1 MGKITQL
8 SARQTQRRSLEAL
21 LRPHFPAVYRLAYRL
36 AGNQADAEDLVQ
48 DLFVKICA
56 RREEFEALEQPRPWM
71 LQVLY
76 RIFLDGARRRKAGPV
91 VLADDSELANRLDQG
106 QALEGV
112 AAEHP
117 GPIAALADEQ
127 RRALLLEAWTGLSE
141 EHQSVLLLHDVE
153 GYALP
158 ELNIILET
166 PLGTLKSRLHRAR
179 KILRD
184 SLLEMEPFSDFIRS
198 EK

>member
-1 MGKITQL
+1 
-8 SARQTQRRSLEAL
+8 
-21 LRPHFPAVYRLAYRL
+21 
-36 AGNQADAEDLVQ
+36 
-48 DLFVKICA
+48 
-56 RREEFEALEQPRPWM
+56 M

-76 RIFLDGARRRKAGPV
+76 RIFLDGARRRKSGPV
-91 VLADDSELANRLDQG
+91 VLADDSELASSLEQG
-106 QALEGV
+106 PALEGV

-117 GPIAALADEQ
+117 GPIAALADDQ
-127 RRALLLEAWTGLSE
+127 RRALLQEAWNGLSE
-141 EHQSVLLLHDVE
+141 EHRSVLLLHDVE

-184 SLLEMEPFSDFIRS
+184 SLLEMEPFADFIRS

>member
-1 MGKITQL
+1 MAKITKI
-8 SARQTQRRSLEAL
+8 SSRQTQRRSLEAL

-36 AGNQADAEDLVQ
+36 AGNTADAEDLVQ

-56 RREEFEALEQPRPWM
+56 RRQEFEALEQPRPWM

-76 RIFLDGARRRKAGPV
+76 RIFLDGARRRQRGPV
-91 VLADDSELANRLDQG
+91 ILADDSELASGLEQG
-106 QALEGV
+106 QALDGV
-112 AAEHP
+112 SGAEP
-117 GPIAALADEQ
+117 GPPARLADDQ
-127 RRALLLEAWTGLSE
+127 RRALLLEAWNGMSE
-141 EHQSVLLLHDVE
+141 EHRSVLLLHDVE
-153 GYALP
+153 GYGLP
-158 ELNIILET
+158 ELNIILDT

-184 SLLEMEPFSDFIRS
+184 SLLEMEPFADFIRS